1 MRNTHADEPAA
12 ADGYEARLAA
22 VNLGGHE
29 LPLTRRGSEGGG
41 GTYGVGGRD
50 VKQQQERRQE
60 QRCE

>member
-29 LPLTRRGSEGGG
+29 LPLTRQGGG